1 MTVKCSRIENF
12 LVCTSPSSI
21 SKDKEGTGLRET
33 SPFWSLNYMQ
43 EIFSSLLMGLKNIGE
58 GEGGGQSDEEYFNM
72 KHLLLLI
79 LKFRE
84 IQSKVLAQTQT
95 QIYLPDLDPRLPLI
109 PPLLPEPL
117 FPKVLAPFIAQ
128 SLDL

>member
-43 EIFSSLLMGLKNIGE
+43 EIFPLFVMGLKNIG
-58 GEGGGQSDEEYFNM
+58 GGGGGQSDEEYSKM
-72 KHLLLLI
+72 KHLLLSI
-79 LKFRE
+79 FKFRE
-84 IQSKVLAQTQT
+84 I
-95 QIYLPDLDPRLPLI
+95 
-109 PPLLPEPL
+109 
-117 FPKVLAPFIAQ
+117 
-128 SLDL
+128 

>member
-84 IQSKVLAQTQT
+84 IRIKV
-95 QIYLPDLDPRLPLI
+95 
-109 PPLLPEPL
+109 
-117 FPKVLAPFIAQ
+117 
-128 SLDL
+128 

>member
-1 MTVKCSRIENF
+1 LNNPNIKCISHIQLRKEIAFFIRQSLGMTVKCSRIENF

-43 EIFSSLLMGLKNIGE
+43 EIFPSFLMGLINM
-58 GEGGGQSDEEYFNM
+58 GGGQSDEEYFNM

-84 IQSKVLAQTQT
+84 IRIKV
-95 QIYLPDLDPRLPLI
+95 
-109 PPLLPEPL
+109 
-117 FPKVLAPFIAQ
+117 
-128 SLDL
+128 

>member
-43 EIFSSLLMGLKNIGE
+43 EIFFFILMGLKSMGLKNIK

-84 IQSKVLAQTQT
+84 IRIKV
-95 QIYLPDLDPRLPLI
+95 
-109 PPLLPEPL
+109 
-117 FPKVLAPFIAQ
+117 
-128 SLDL
+128 